1 MDVYTY
7 SQKTIDAFIRDKLC
21 NRDPLTYK
29 YYQEG
34 HVSKFRKKLG
44 KSDEAVDTVVQT
56 FITDATRYYI
66 TDIIG
71 VLTTCMRQYGDLI
84 VSGGEAINSY
94 LDRDYRIVTTDID
107 TKFTPIVKVGKR
119 VLPSDDREMFGYIQ
133 LAKLR
138 MWNKL
143 AQIINRYKSVLVNA
157 IKKHVVDSHF
167 GRMLGV
173 SIARGAPFHRRYT
186 LIKKN
191 KNLGVLIDIEL
202 FAIDLRMR
210 YYVPSKKKISTEN
223 IGGVLDI
230 AFMRP
235 LEFGYEAS
243 HTRRKGIPVVNID
256 TGKHGWNMKVLVA
269 SPKFLIHDVYSL
281 QKYNLRPE
289 KKEKDRKRL
298 YYFAKYV
305 MGSKTVK
312 PSDSIYE
319 VFRKSIRLTREPESD
334 RSKRPGLTRKDIA
347 RDMRVDP
354 YRYENITTK
363 PTRST
368 VYKQLFYGIK
378 TSANLNVPGYTKT
391 LGSYRFDVNKGVW
404 VNNSNPLYIHN
415 EATHRPSTITGF
427 PAVPLEDTLYGYS
440 PARDSWM
447 PRALVQKAAMIPLVG
462 LKIKTA
468 Q

>member
-1 MDVYTY
+1 MNVNTY
-7 SQKTIDAFIRDKLC
+7 SQKTLDAFIRDKLC
-21 NRDPLTYK
+21 NGDPLLYR

-34 HVSKFRKKLG
+34 QVAKFRKKLG
-44 KSDEAVDTVVQT
+44 KSEVDTVVQT

-71 VLTTCMRQYGDLI
+71 NLTTCMRPYGDLI

-94 LDRDYRIVTTDID
+94 LDTDKRIITTDID
-107 TKFTPIVKVGKR
+107 TKFVPSVKVGTR
-119 VLPSDDREMFGYIQ
+119 LIQTGEMFGYIQ

-143 AQIINRYKSVLVNA
+143 GQIINRYKSVLVNR
-157 IKKHVVDSHF
+157 IKKYVVDSHF
-167 GRMLGV
+167 GKMLGV
-173 SIARGAPFHRRYT
+173 SFARGAPFRRRYT

-191 KNLGVLIDIEL
+191 KSLGVLIDIEL
-202 FAIDLRMR
+202 FAIDLEMR
-210 YYVPSKKKISTEN
+210 YYVPSKKKVTTEN

-243 HTRRKGIPVVNID
+243 HTRRKGIPVVNPV
-256 TGKHGWNMKVLVA
+256 TGKHMWNRKVLVA

-281 QKYNLRPE
+281 QKYNLRPT

-305 MGSKTVK
+305 MESKTVR
-312 PSDSIYE
+312 PRDSIDE
-319 VFRKSIRLTREPESD
+319 LFRKSIRLTRDTTSD
-334 RSKRPGLTRKDIA
+334 LSKRPTLTKKDIA

-354 YRYENITTK
+354 YRYESITTK
-363 PTRST
+363 PKKET

-378 TSANLNVPGYTKT
+378 TSENLNVPGYTKT
-391 LGSYRFDVNKGVW
+391 NGLYRFDIKKGAWIQNK
-404 VNNSNPLYIHN
+404 NPLYIHN
-415 EATHRPSTITGF
+415 EATHRPTNIKNF
-427 PAVPLEDTLYGYS
+427 PVVPVEDTLYGYS
-440 PARDSWM
+440 AARDSWM
-447 PRALVQKAAMIPLVG
+447 PRELVRKAAMIPLVG

>member
-1 MDVYTY
+1 MDVNTY
-7 SQKTIDAFIRDKLC
+7 SQKTLDAFIRDKLC
-21 NRDPLTYK
+21 SGDPLTYK

-34 HVSKFRKKLG
+34 QVSKFRKKLR
-44 KSDEAVDTVVQT
+44 DDDTVDTVVQT
-56 FITDATRYYI
+56 FITDSTRYYI
-66 TDIIG
+66 TDLIG
-71 VLTTCMRQYGDLI
+71 VLTTHMRPYGDLI
-84 VSGGEAINSY
+84 ISGGEAINSY
-94 LDRDYRIVTTDID
+94 LEDDKRIITTDID
-107 TKFTPIVKVGKR
+107 TKFTPIIKVGTR
-119 VLPSDDREMFGYIQ
+119 VLKSDDKEMFGYIQ

-138 MWNKL
+138 LWNML
-143 AQIINRYKSVLVNA
+143 GQIINRYKSTLVNR
-157 IKKHVVDSHF
+157 IKKHVIDSHF
-167 GRMLGV
+167 GKMLGV
-173 SIARGAPFHRRYT
+173 SFARGAPFRRRYT

-191 KNLGVLIDIEL
+191 KSLGVLIDIEL
-202 FAIDLRMR
+202 FAIDLQLR
-210 YYVPSKKKISTEN
+210 YYVPSKRKVSTEN

-243 HTRRKGIPVVNID
+243 HTRRKGIPVVNPA
-256 TGKHGWNMKVLVA
+256 TGKEGWNRKVLVA

-281 QKYNLRPE
+281 QKYNLRPT

-312 PSDSIYE
+312 ASDTIHE
-319 VFRKSIRLTREPESD
+319 LFRKSIRLTREPVSD
-334 RSKRPGLTRKDIA
+334 PSKRPGLTRKDIA

-354 YRYENITTK
+354 YRYESITTRPK
-363 PTRST
+363 KET

-378 TSANLNVPGYTKT
+378 TSENLNVPGYNKT
-391 LGSYRFDVNKGVW
+391 MSSYRFDVKKGAW
-404 VNNSNPLYIHN
+404 VQNRNPLYIRN
-415 EATHRPSTITGF
+415 EATHRPTTIRAF
-427 PAVPLEDTLYGYS
+427 PVVPIEDTLYGYS

-447 PRALVQKAAMIPLVG
+447 PRELVKKSAMIPLVG